1 MESERD
7 TIFDRVLKSAGNDGV
22 FQKRYNYFY
31 NCILV
36 GITSII
42 YLNIVLMM
50 AIPDHWCHVPG
61 REFTNYTIDEWRFLT
76 IPKYF
81 NNTVIIMCLENVY
94 LEYYH
99 Y

>member
-1 MESERD
+1 MESDKD

-81 NNTVIIMCLENVY
+81 NNTVIIMCHENVY
-94 LEYYH
+94 L
-99 Y
+99 